1 MKYKSK
7 HWVSKTK
14 DGERVYLEP
23 KLKAR
28 HINKSDMIFGSLY
41 CIVGFYWL
49 ARSMFKAG
57 SEAYDECE
65 YEALKKI
72 GCID

>member
-14 DGERVYLEP
+14 DSERVYLEP

-49 ARSMFKAG
+49 A
-57 SEAYDECE
+57 
-65 YEALKKI
+65 
-72 GCID
+72 